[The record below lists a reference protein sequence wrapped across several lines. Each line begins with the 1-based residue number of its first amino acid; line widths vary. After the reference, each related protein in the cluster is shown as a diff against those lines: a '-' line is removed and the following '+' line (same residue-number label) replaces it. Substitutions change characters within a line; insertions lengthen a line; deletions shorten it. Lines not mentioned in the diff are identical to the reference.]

1 MKQWYFERMELVDS
15 FNDRLDD
22 TLSEWWTSKT
32 DAELGDL
39 TSDVLQDPTQK
50 PFDQLTPE
58 EKIEKGKWLIKA
70 IGYNHDQFK
79 QAIANNPD
87 GKSID
92 SVESEKSSSKSFY
105 FIYKNYS
112 VYINVDWSQP
122 LPSWEKFYISLKN
135 KQTKQEYILHTWISS
150 TLVDWVILINV
161 NAKKRIL
168 LNDATISEH
177 LPLLQK
183 FTDATYFMWQE
194 QLKLNQKSSEKM
206 KKF

>member
-22 TLSEWWTSKT
+22 TLSEWWASKT

-58 EKIEKGKWLIKA
+58 EKIEKGKWFIKA
-70 IGYNHDQFK
+70 ISYNNDQFR

-87 GKSID
+87 GKKID
-92 SVESEKSSSKSFY
+92 NYSNNKYEDLVFY
-105 FIYKNYS
+105 EYKNYLVTTQVVGWTNS
-112 VYINVDWSQP
+112 
-122 LPSWEKFYISLKN
+122 LPSWENFYIKLEN
-135 KQTKQEYILHTWISS
+135 KQTKREYILFTAR
-150 TLVDWVILINV
+150 DWVTLQNNDHTNKEV
-161 NAKKRIL
+161 L
-168 LNDATISEH
+168 LNDATISEY
-177 LPLLQK
+177 LPLLQR
-183 FTDATYFMWQE
+183 FTDATYFIRQE
-194 QLKLNQKSSEKM
+194 QLKLNQKSFENM